1 MYYIKKDKENDDALS
16 YMKEVISAHEE
27 LRDSKQK
34 DLINLSLSEEDPFDS
49 FKELEE
55 EIKTLNIQISSLL
68 YVYDYVKLMLNLS
81 KKLNET
87 K

>member
-16 YMKEVISAHEE
+16 YIKEVISAHEE